1 MMKSLWLRSHKIK
14 QSQKLMLISK
24 EATRIRKLQEEQK
37 IDAREAG
44 RLLRKLRQEPD
55 AALGLLG
62 DEKSATAA

>member
-1 MMKSLWLRSHKIK
+1 
-14 QSQKLMLISK
+14 MLISK